1 VEENYQMRLSG
12 EGEAGIY
19 GGSKG
24 DVYLNFNIEL
34 HKFFVRRHS
43 DILYELPL
51 NFAQAALGCEIE
63 VPTVDGNTM
72 LKVPQGTQNSKVFRI
87 RGKGVPRLNSGGR
100 GDQLVIVRVVTPQS
114 LSKEQRQL
122 FEDLAKMLP
131 QADMPKDKD
140 HAERIKSLF
149 GEN

>member
-1 VEENYQMRLSG
+1 MRLSG

-63 VPTVDGNTM
+63 VPTVDGNTL
-72 LKVPQGTQNSKVFRI
+72 LKVPQGTQNGKVFRI
-87 RGKGVPRLNSGGR
+87 KGKGVPRLNSGGR
-100 GDQLVIVRVVTPQS
+100 GDQLVVVRVVTPQS
-114 LSKEQRQL
+114 LNKEQRQL
-122 FEDLAKMLP
+122 FEELAKTLP
-131 QADMPKDKD
+131 QADMPKNKD
-140 HAERIKSLF
+140 QKSLF
-149 GEN
+149 DED